1 MPMNAPLTPDD
12 VAQPNQQR
20 SASSA
25 RDGVRANLLLGLAVT
40 ILFVGGVGAWAA
52 ATSLAGAVIAAG
64 TVVVESNVKK
74 VQHQSGGIVGEILVR
89 EGDTV
94 AAGEVVIRLDE
105 TISRASLQILTQQ
118 LDRTI
123 ARQARLESERLGH
136 AAMNI
141 PVALEKRLLD
151 PEIAAL
157 MEGERLL
164 FESRTKALAGQKSQ
178 LETRAEQFRRQIEG
192 LDAQQH
198 AVDESARLVAK
209 DLESM
214 GTLYSKKLVGL
225 ERISDLQLEL
235 SRLRGESGRL
245 IAAIAEIEGKIS
257 ETKLQIIQV
266 GEDMRKDVNEDLRDM
281 EGQEVELAER
291 KLVAQDQLART
302 TIRAPQGGIVQ
313 ELAVHTVGGVVGPG
327 ETVML
332 IVPGTDGLVIDARI
346 SPVSIDEVAPGQSVS
361 IRFPA
366 FDANT
371 TPICD
376 GTVQRVSADL
386 LKDPQTQVSY
396 FIARVKLDD
405 RKACLNETKRLQP
418 GMPAE
423 VHIQTG
429 ERNVWSY
436 VMKPLTDQMARAF
449 TQ

>member
-1 MPMNAPLTPDD
+1 MPNR
-12 VAQPNQQR
+12 VAQPDQR
-20 SASSA
+20 RSVSSATA
-25 RDGVRANLLLGLAVT
+25 RDGIRANLLLGLAVT
-40 ILFVGGVGAWAA
+40 ILLIGGVGAWATT
-52 ATSLAGAVIAAG
+52 TSLAGAVIAAG

-94 AAGEVVIRLDE
+94 AAGDVVMRLDE
-105 TISRASLQILTQQ
+105 TVARASLQILTQQ

-123 ARQARLESERLGH
+123 ARRARLESERLGL
-136 AAMNI
+136 AAMKI
-141 PVALEKRLLD
+141 PATFEKRLSDL
-151 PEIAAL
+151 EVAAL

-164 FESRTKALAGQKSQ
+164 FESRAKALAGQKSQ
-178 LETRAEQFRRQIEG
+178 LETRAGQLRRQIEG
-192 LDAQQH
+192 LDAQRRS
-198 AVDESARLVAK
+198 VDESARLVAN

-214 GTLYSKKLVGL
+214 GTLYSRKLVAL
-225 ERISDLQLEL
+225 ERVSDLQLEL

-245 IAAIAEIEGKIS
+245 VAAIAEIEGKIS
-257 ETKLQIIQV
+257 ETKLQIIQI

-281 EGQEVELAER
+281 EGREVELAER

-302 TIRAPQGGIVQ
+302 TIRAPQAGIVQ
-313 ELAVHTVGGVVGPG
+313 ELAVHTVGGVIGAS
-327 ETVML
+327 ETMML
-332 IVPGTDGLVIDARI
+332 IVPATDGLVIDARI
-346 SPVSIDEVAPGQSVS
+346 SPVSIDDVVPGQPVA
-361 IRFPA
+361 IRFSA

-376 GTVQRVSADL
+376 GSVQRISADL
-386 LKDPQTQVSY
+386 LKDPQTQIPY
-396 FIARVKLDD
+396 FVARVKLDD
-405 RKACLNETKRLQP
+405 RKTCLDETKRLLP

-449 TQ
+449 AE

>member
-1 MPMNAPLTPDD
+1 MDAPMPDS
-12 VAQPNQQR
+12 VAQAPKPDKQR
-20 SASSA
+20 FVSSATA

-94 AAGEVVIRLDE
+94 AAGDVVMRPDE
-105 TISRASLQILTQQ
+105 TIARAT
-118 LDRTI
+118 
-123 ARQARLESERLGH
+123 
-136 AAMNI
+136 
-141 PVALEKRLLD
+141 
-151 PEIAAL
+151 
-157 MEGERLL
+157 
-164 FESRTKALAGQKSQ
+164 
-178 LETRAEQFRRQIEG
+178 
-192 LDAQQH
+192 
-198 AVDESARLVAK
+198 
-209 DLESM
+209 
-214 GTLYSKKLVGL
+214 
-225 ERISDLQLEL
+225 LQLEL
-235 SRLRGESGRL
+235 SRLRGESDRL
-245 IAAIAEIEGKIS
+245 VAAIVEIEGKIS

-302 TIRAPQGGIVQ
+302 TIRAPQAGIVQ
-313 ELAVHTVGGVVGPG
+313 ELAVHTVGGVIGPG
-327 ETVML
+327 ETIML

-346 SPVSIDEVAPGQSVS
+346 SPVSIDDVAPGQPVS
-361 IRFPA
+361 IRFSA

-386 LKDPQTQVSY
+386 LKDPQTQISY
-396 FIARVKLDD
+396 FVARVKLED
-405 RKACLNETKRLQP
+405 RKACLNETKRLLP

-449 TQ
+449 TE

>member
-1 MPMNAPLTPDD
+1 MDAPMPDS
-12 VAQPNQQR
+12 VAQAPKPDKQR
-20 SASSA
+20 FVSSATA

-94 AAGEVVIRLDE
+94 AAGDVVMRPDE
-105 TISRASLQILTQQ
+105 TIARAT
-118 LDRTI
+118 
-123 ARQARLESERLGH
+123 
-136 AAMNI
+136 
-141 PVALEKRLLD
+141 
-151 PEIAAL
+151 
-157 MEGERLL
+157 
-164 FESRTKALAGQKSQ
+164 
-178 LETRAEQFRRQIEG
+178 
-192 LDAQQH
+192 
-198 AVDESARLVAK
+198 
-209 DLESM
+209 
-214 GTLYSKKLVGL
+214 
-225 ERISDLQLEL
+225 LQLEL
-235 SRLRGESGRL
+235 SRLRGESDRL
-245 IAAIAEIEGKIS
+245 VAAIVEIEGKIS

-302 TIRAPQGGIVQ
+302 TIRAPQAGIVQ
-313 ELAVHTVGGVVGPG
+313 ELAVHTVGGVIGPG
-327 ETVML
+327 ETIML

-346 SPVSIDEVAPGQSVS
+346 SPVRIDYVAPGQPVS
-361 IRFPA
+361 IRFSA

-386 LKDPQTQVSY
+386 LKDPQTQISY
-396 FIARVKLDD
+396 FVARVKLED
-405 RKACLNETKRLQP
+405 RKACLNETKRLLP

-449 TQ
+449 TE